1 MYLCIIVPYQCHHCS
16 STQRHAAALRR
27 QAELWFSYK
36 LPDDGGWWVPV
47 AMLRCQLGF
56 GSI

>member
-16 STQRHAAALRR
+16 STQRHAAASQR

-36 LPDDGGWWVPV
+36 LPDAGGWWVPV
-47 AMLRCQLGF
+47 AMLRCQPGF